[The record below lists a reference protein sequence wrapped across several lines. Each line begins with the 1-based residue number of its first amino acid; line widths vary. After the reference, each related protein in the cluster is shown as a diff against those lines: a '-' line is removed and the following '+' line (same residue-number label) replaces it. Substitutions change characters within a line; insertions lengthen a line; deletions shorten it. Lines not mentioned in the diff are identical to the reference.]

1 MKKPTKV
8 QVQEKATKNTE
19 AQKRARKNYDMR
31 MREKGFKKCTIW
43 LPAEDIDGLRGGTP
57 IQGFVEN
64 LVGNLARKAP

>member
-8 QVQEKATKNTE
+8 KAIKNTE

-64 LVGNLARKAP
+64 LVENLVRKTS

>member
-8 QVQEKATKNTE
+8 KAIKNTE

-64 LVGNLARKAP
+64 LVENLVRKAP